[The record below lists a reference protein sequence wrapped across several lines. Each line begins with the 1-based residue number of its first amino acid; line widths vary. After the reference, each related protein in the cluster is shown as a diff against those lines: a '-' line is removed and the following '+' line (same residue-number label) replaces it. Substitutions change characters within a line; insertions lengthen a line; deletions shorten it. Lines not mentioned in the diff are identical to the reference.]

1 MGADCPNFAE
11 SFSKRWLKRWRKK
24 GRETRGSARVGTGS
38 FEVSVQTIDFLFLKF
53 FIEGGVDAKRDGD
66 VLVAHLVAGGHDVHT
81 GEVHQGA
88 EGMAELVRGKG
99 VDAHGQAARA
109 IFILLAVVAV
119 LDVQVAHIALPQA
132 LPALLGHLLA
142 FVVVEH
148 VEAAVLLGAE
158 IIDEDLGDADD
169 ADAGRRLGDLD
180 LFGAEVVALIDR
192 DGGVVEV
199 DVGPGEGGG
208 LAAAEAGVE
217 QEHGSS
223 LGSVGCLTD
232 PALLRLGDGVA
243 GLRRSPGGGD
253 GLDQRV
259 VHHDLRDGEVIRRLG
274 AAAQVGEGEVGEGRL
289 AVVPAGQRVEHP
301 LKVGRPQLRGGNVH
315 QLAPVGFIGGQP
327 VNAFLA
333 DALCLFGRDEIIVQG
348 A

>member
-1 MGADCPNFAE
+1 MCDF
-11 SFSKRWLKRWRKK
+11 FLL
-24 GRETRGSARVGTGS
+24 
-38 FEVSVQTIDFLFLKF
+38 SVLFL
-53 FIEGGVDAKRDGD
+53 
-66 VLVAHLVAGGHDVHT
+66 
-81 GEVHQGA
+81 HQT
-88 EGMAELVRGKG
+88 
-99 VDAHGQAARA
+99 
-109 IFILLAVVAV
+109 
-119 LDVQVAHIALPQA
+119 ALCPPQ
-132 LPALLGHLLA
+132 PTELGHLLA
-142 FVVVEH
+142 FGVVEH

-158 IIDEDLGDADD
+158 IIDEDLGDTDD
-169 ADAGRRLGDLD
+169 ADAGRGLCDLNF
-180 LFGAEVVALIDR
+180 LSAEIVALIDR

-199 DVGPGEGGG
+199 DVGPGEGSG

-217 QEHGSS
+217 QEHGGP
-223 LGSVGCLTD
+223 LGSVGRLTD

-274 AAAQVGEGEVGEGRL
+274 AAAQIGEGKVGEGRL

-301 LKVGRPQLRGGNVH
+301 LKVGRPQLRGRDVH

-348 A
+348 T

>member
-1 MGADCPNFAE
+1 M
-11 SFSKRWLKRWRKK
+11 
-24 GRETRGSARVGTGS
+24 
-38 FEVSVQTIDFLFLKF
+38 
-53 FIEGGVDAKRDGD
+53 
-66 VLVAHLVAGGHDVHT
+66 
-81 GEVHQGA
+81 
-88 EGMAELVRGKG
+88 
-99 VDAHGQAARA
+99 
-109 IFILLAVVAV
+109 LAVVAV

-132 LPALLGHLLA
+132 LPALLSHLLA
-142 FVVVEH
+142 FGVVEH

-158 IIDEDLGDADD
+158 IIDEDLGDTDD

-180 LFGAEVVALIDR
+180 LFGAEVVALADR

-217 QEHGSS
+217 QEHRGP
-223 LGSVGCLTD
+223 LGGVVRLPD

-274 AAAQVGEGEVGEGRL
+274 AAAQIGEGKVGEGRL
-289 AVVPAGQRVEHP
+289 AVVPAGQRVEH
-301 LKVGRPQLRGGNVH
+301 LLEVGRAQLRGGNVH